1 MAHTILLN
9 FLVAAL
15 VFILISRKLF
25 SFIKARHGGQGVK
38 YKANIIFCGIIVIS
52 AVPVVFLTF
61 NEFLM
66 LTAVIMVS
74 YFFRKKLLAFS
85 EKTLS
90 KKNGKIIFAGSV
102 AAAVFV
108 LWFGLALFYRTD
120 FGMPIGVKN
129 YLYHKYWEEF
139 EVSGF
144 FGATVW
150 GHPTNQLTCY
160 PKNGNPQTDAFNVAR
175 KNTLSVGSRR
185 FASDNYYGIW
195 IREDYEKYISTF
207 IDDYFDEFKVYAY
220 FDSGGLSNVKYMSDC
235 FDKNTSLE
243 DFLSFQR
250 DNDKM
255 RACNTV
261 RLIIFLEKQPYN
273 IEKENV
279 INNIKSFLNQLST
292 KQFYYT
298 NIYFAVFKNDSK
310 YSYDF
315 LDRSNLYSWNSV
327 NNWDYSPVYITSI
340 INHEAQISHLH
351 IDYDFFKSKEEN

>member
-25 SFIKARHGGQGVK
+25 SFIKARHGGQGAK

-90 KKNGKIIFAGSV
+90 KKNGKIIFAGSI

-185 FASDNYYGIW
+185 FASDNYYGIL
-195 IREDYEKYISTF
+195 IKDDYQDFVEAIL
-207 IDDYFDEFKVYAY
+207 DDYFEEYKVDVD
-220 FDSGGLSNVKYMSDC
+220 FNWSGLSNVKYMSDV
-235 FDKNTSLE
+235 FDKSISL
-243 DFLSFQR
+243 DKFLKYQKENGES
-250 DNDKM
+250 
-255 RACNTV
+255 CNTATIKV
-261 RLIIFLEKQPYN
+261 YVPQDYYKNKTQNISKLANNLKSISNCIIIYIFYINANGKSDIGYTDILINCNGELY
-273 IEKENV
+273 
-279 INNIKSFLNQLST
+279 INNYRYEQNAT
-292 KQFYYT
+292 
-298 NIYFAVFKNDSK
+298 SK
-310 YSYDF
+310 TE
-315 LDRSNLYSWNSV
+315 V
-327 NNWDYSPVYITSI
+327 
-340 INHEAQISHLH
+340 
-351 IDYDFFKSKEEN
+351 